1 MRPRS
6 WLLDGPPTVAGRGTA
21 RESVLL
27 PAHQRRRTTRP
38 ARSVAACNAG
48 AALLR
53 PRASRRER
61 GWRTPPDRDRHRR
74 RIMAQPN
81 TSTTRQLVD
90 PRTAYPRPPFPQ
102 QAQSMPGETDAQLEP
117 APDHGESSY
126 VGNGK
131 LAGLATLVTGA
142 DSGIGRAVA
151 LAFAREGADVI
162 VSYLEATKDA
172 EETVR
177 LVEAEGRR
185 ATAIAGDIADEQFAR
200 QLVQRARDELGG
212 IDVLVNNAAFQMRRD
227 RIEDVPTEEWQRTLQ
242 TNLTGMFLLCRE
254 AVPHM
259 RPGGTIINTASIQA
273 TQPSAS
279 LLAYATTKGGI
290 VTFSKALSAQLIERG
305 IRVNVVAPGPV
316 WTPLVVATTPAEQ
329 NAEFGKQSPI
339 GRPAQPAEL
348 APAYVF
354 LASSESSYVT
364 GEVIAVTGGEFFS

>member
-61 GWRTPPDRDRHRR
+61 GWRTPPARDRPRR

-81 TSTTRQLVD
+81 TSPPRQLVD

-102 QAQSMPGETDAQLEP
+102 QAQSMPGETDAELRP
-117 APDHGESSY
+117 TPDHGESSY
-126 VGNGK
+126 VGNGR

-151 LAFAREGADVI
+151 IAFAREGADVV
-162 VSYLEATKDA
+162 VSYLEASGDA
-172 EETVR
+172 EDTVR

-185 ATAIAGDIADEQFAR
+185 AIAVPGDIGDEAVAR
-200 QLVQRARDELGG
+200 SLVERATDELGR
-212 IDVLVNNAAFQMRRD
+212 IDVLVNNAAYQQRFDSIDQ
-227 RIEDVPTEEWQRTLQ
+227 VPTEEWERTLR
-242 TNLTGMFLLCRE
+242 TNLTGMFFLCRE
-254 AVPHM
+254 AVGAM
-259 RPGGTIINTASIQA
+259 QPGASIINTASIQA

-290 VTFSKALSAQLIERG
+290 VTFSKA
-305 IRVNVVAPGPV
+305 
-316 WTPLVVATTPAEQ
+316 
-329 NAEFGKQSPI
+329 
-339 GRPAQPAEL
+339 
-348 APAYVF
+348 
-354 LASSESSYVT
+354 
-364 GEVIAVTGGEFFS
+364 